1 MRQHPNPSEGEPLGG
16 PEAAVPTCS
25 APAGLAHVLLGPR
38 GQSCGRGMRVGSWPV
53 TLVPGTPGS
62 PGNRPGVSSPTT
74 VSSGAAS
81 HPAGWGQS
89 PGPSSVRE
97 AVSRTALAV
106 WVGVRAGPGRVFVT
120 GREPRVRAAGTWRGW
135 GPGCGLE
142 PLPCVLFM
150 PETGPRAARRDRW
163 RHWGLGGARSPGCLP
178 RRAPCASARVRG
190 VRDGLGRPQELLA
203 ERQGRQGPRS
213 VCGRLRQA
221 AVLGL
226 VWLLCLGT
234 TVGCTVAVYAF
245 SELMIKVRAERG
257 RTARGP

>member
-1 MRQHPNPSEGEPLGG
+1 MACH
-16 PEAAVPTCS
+16 
-25 APAGLAHVLLGPR
+25 
-38 GQSCGRGMRVGSWPV
+38 
-53 TLVPGTPGS
+53 PGS
-62 PGNRPGVSSPTT
+62 RDTRQPWESSWSFLPYDCLIRGCL
-74 VSSGAAS
+74 SPRWLGSESGALEC
-81 HPAGWGQS
+81 AG
-89 PGPSSVRE
+89 
-97 AVSRTALAV
+97 
-106 WVGVRAGPGRVFVT
+106 
-120 GREPRVRAAGTWRGW
+120 GREQDCARSVGRCA
-135 GPGCGLE
+135 C
-142 PLPCVLFM
+142 
-150 PETGPRAARRDRW
+150 GPRAGVCDRAGAQGEGS
-163 RHWGLGGARSPGCLP
+163 WGLAGLGARMWPRAPALCSLHAGDGAPCSPEGQVAALGAGGVRSPGCLP